1 MPTDCVKRWEEEVRN
16 CDTEQQ
22 CTDAGKQRKDTHR
35 GSLAIVMFFVYGTL
49 GAIICVAYNLV
60 RTLSATS
67 YRRAGSVRC
76 ARPHNRYLAYP
87 CLPKGHS
94 RAGACSI
101 RISDIPRC
109 SQLST

>member
-1 MPTDCVKRWEEEVRN
+1 MHGRRKAEERH
-16 CDTEQQ
+16 TH
-22 CTDAGKQRKDTHR
+22 THR

-76 ARPHNRYLAYP
+76 ARPHNPLFGMS
-87 CLPKGHS
+87 LPPK
-94 RAGACSI
+94 RA
-101 RISDIPRC
+101 
-109 SQLST
+109 